1 MFGLLKV
8 KKRIINVNPNN
19 RFFCRF
25 HKNLSQFLLS
35 FSFYML
41 SYLNAYILNGLHVFT
56 KLPLSIYHSCLSSQ
70 TIWLHFILIN
80 KKSTEV
86 TNDLT
91 YLPIL
96 FLSSASLMLDIIRHH
111 LLDFIFINIVHFFSF
126 PIWCLW
132 KPFLK
137 RGSPISLKHEW
148 MLSSEVHLHF
158 FSLSALF
165 LSSQQFPQS
174 HPNHVCLWLS
184 QCNSQPNI
192 SYWLQLV
199 ITQISCQ

>member
-8 KKRIINVNPNN
+8 KKRIINVSPNS

-25 HKNLSQFLLS
+25 HKNLSQFSLS

-56 KLPLSIYHSCLSSQ
+56 ALPPRIHHSCLSSQ

-80 KKSTEV
+80 KMSTEV

-96 FLSSASLMLDIIRHH
+96 FSSSASLILNIIRHQLH
-111 LLDFIFINIVHFFSF
+111 DFIFRNIVHFSSF

-132 KPFLK
+132 KPFLES
-137 RGSPISLKHEW
+137 GSPISLKHEW
-148 MLSSEVHLHF
+148 MFSSEV
-158 FSLSALF
+158 
-165 LSSQQFPQS
+165 
-174 HPNHVCLWLS
+174 
-184 QCNSQPNI
+184 
-192 SYWLQLV
+192 
-199 ITQISCQ
+199 